1 MKGRESTPLGPT
13 PAKPLTR
20 FGDRL
25 PLGLIDWFS
34 ANGLASLGAR
44 LDSAPFRGL
53 YSPTKQPWN
62 MGLEIYVDIIVDR
75 CTELLR
81 DIEQLVDGKEIGGTK
96 NQHCFSYV
104 FPSLATQMLMPSFR
118 IRISSFRFPTS
129 EFRGLHKPSFSVMYN
144 VAIISCTL

>member
-1 MKGRESTPLGPT
+1 MTTCCKYFDRNMMTGCV
-13 PAKPLTR
+13 
-20 FGDRL
+20 FGSVL
-25 PLGLIDWFS
+25 ALAFS
-34 ANGLASLGAR
+34 YFEIQSIMTNCKS
-44 LDSAPFRGL
+44 FRGL

-62 MGLEIYVDIIVDR
+62 MGLEIYLDIIVGR

-81 DIEQLVDGKEIGGTK
+81 DIEQLVDGKEIAGAK
-96 NQHCFSYV
+96 NQHCFSLV

-118 IRISSFRFPTS
+118 IRISSFRFPTF